1 VSDKISLVVGPC
13 EVRFPNLEETES
25 FGGVDTGKFSCTF
38 LFDPKDESVQEMKK
52 AVARANGGKG
62 TNPLSQ
68 IPDDAEYD
76 AGMYKIKGKSKYRIK
91 VVDVDNK
98 AVDAGRVQG
107 STVQAV
113 LGFAPYTMGG
123 GGVTCYLN
131 AIRILE
137 EGSGPGGS
145 VEFGPVPERFTSG
158 YEPGTDQGG
167 VPF

>member
-1 VSDKISLVVGPC
+1 MVDKVQLVVGPA
-13 EVRFPNLEETES
+13 EVRFPHLEETES

-38 LFDPKDESVQEMKK
+38 LIDPTSDSVQEIKK
-52 AVARANGGKG
+52 AVARANGGRG

-76 AGMYKIKGKSKYRIK
+76 PGMYKIKGKSKFRIK
-91 VVDVDNK
+91 VVDVENK
-98 AVDAGRVQG
+98 AVDASRVQG

-113 LGFAPYTMGG
+113 LGFVPYTMGG
-123 GGVTCYLN
+123 GGVACYLN

-145 VEFGPVPERFTSG
+145 VDFGPVPSA
-158 YEPGTDQGG
+158 YVPGEDQGG